1 MNPTQTREQKLRNL
15 ILDQFISLRQFAI
28 AADIPYSSLTTG
40 LSRGIAGMQF
50 DTVIKI
56 CKVLNIEPLDL

>member
-1 MNPTQTREQKLRNL
+1 MQINQTREQKLRNL
-15 ILDQFISLRQFAI
+15 ILDHYVSLRQFAI

-56 CKVLNIEPLDL
+56 CKMLGIEPMEL